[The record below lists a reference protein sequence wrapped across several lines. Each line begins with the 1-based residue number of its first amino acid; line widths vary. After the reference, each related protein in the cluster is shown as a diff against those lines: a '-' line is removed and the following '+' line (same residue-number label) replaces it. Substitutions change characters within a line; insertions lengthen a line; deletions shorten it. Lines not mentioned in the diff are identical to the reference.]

1 MVLKQ
6 CFPRLKP
13 EAVNCRKY
21 RNFCYDKLKTELEKE
36 ILKHN
41 INKMEYQHFLNVFIE
56 ILNKYVFMKQKY
68 LKAIKGSLMTKYL
81 QKLDNYEKLYT
92 QKYVFML

>member
-1 MVLKQ
+1 M
-6 CFPRLKP
+6 
-13 EAVNCRKY
+13 KY
-21 RNFCYDKLKTELEKE
+21 RNFCYDEFKTELEKE

-41 INKMEYQHFLNVFIE
+41 INKMEYQHFLNVLIE

-81 QKLDNYEKLYT
+81 QKLAIMKNSSLKNMFLCDE
-92 QKYVFML
+92 QKCPKNNTKNNKTFA

>member
-21 RNFCYDKLKTELEKE
+21 RNFCYGKFQTELEKE

-41 INKMEYQHFLNVFIE
+41 INKMKYQHFLNVLIE
-56 ILNKYVFMKQKY
+56 ILHKYVFMKQKY
-68 LKAIKGSLMTKYL
+68 LKAIKGSLMIKYF
-81 QKLDNYEKLYT
+81 QKLGNYEQLYA
-92 QKYVFML
+92 QKYVLML